1 MVDVLSHHINEQRVF
16 DGAHFKRYFSSIF
29 CSKISINTGYY
40 KNITPYVNQELANA
54 NKANKAKK
62 AKKAKMQDN
71 PAAEL
76 KLLENTHVLT

>member
-54 NKANKAKK
+54 NKA
-62 AKKAKMQDN
+62 KMQDN